1 MQTRARPLH
10 CVGFMSNMIAMGRIA
25 RGWALTKQS
34 WAVLKA
40 DRSLLVFPLISAL
53 ASLLAVALIMGP
65 GFAVFGE
72 GDSEV
77 TLYILGVLALY
88 VATFV
93 TVFFNTALA
102 AAAAQSLGGKD
113 TTLGDGLS
121 VARSRIGAIFAW
133 SLVQATVG
141 IVIQVI
147 QDALRGNIIGRI
159 LGSLLSF
166 AWGAATFFVVP
177 VLALEGLG
185 PRDAFKRSISLLR
198 ERWGEGVVGSGAI
211 GLAVFLAFLLP
222 LAATIGGGIALLNSG
237 SDAPGG
243 VLLGVG
249 VLLFIAMMAISGAL
263 NSIFRVALY
272 QYATTGATSG
282 GFSPDQLQSA
292 FRPRR
297 GRR

>member
-1 MQTRARPLH
+1 
-10 CVGFMSNMIAMGRIA
+10 MGRIA
-25 RGWALTKQS
+25 RGWALTKHS
-34 WAVLKA
+34 WTVLKA

-77 TLYILGVLALY
+77 PLYILGVLALY